1 MKWHFKNKSIFGKL
15 VIFFGTM
22 FGVVLYSMSNL
33 TGIKKDSLNAYNAI
47 AISSSEAESFFIE
60 EYLLEEI
67 KRPYNYMFLVLCIA
81 SVVVLLC
88 SWKRF
93 KNRYSDGIIL
103 YNVGVG
109 LLSATM
115 IGYGFVTT
123 LLLKMFS
130 WEVVPTLGLGALML
144 VLLVNNVIHYRKNKS
159 IIKSED
165 EENVKKNRIKKLL
178 RVGIPSVIAL
188 GLSAFSIVSFSG
200 DYSHIKKETM
210 EEFWERYDDVSYLL
224 NDEINEGDYIAVK
237 YVNYFNPE
245 GRTISY
251 EAVEQEIKN
260 YISEDNYH
268 SIKNCDNLWYCL
280 EYIYSTN
287 KKYNQTNNVFSSLE
301 SKWQDV
307 YIQFV
312 SKVKDKLFVDGIAS
326 SEATHQQLDE
336 ACQYIYDVYTDQTS
350 MVRLGDDAGELV
362 VHIDMPVS
370 KNVDEIKVTSE
381 GEGYC
386 AYINDWY
393 EMDNVGDW
401 SINGLEPATILE
413 DGKIYYARVRIK
425 LALPYYASE
434 ESRLPLVSI
443 DGVICEAVNTSAR
456 GKDSVYADIWVIP
469 GKDN

>member
-1 MKWHFKNKSIFGKL
+1 MKWHFKNKSIWGKL

-81 SVVVLLC
+81 GVVVLLC

-103 YNVGVG
+103 YNAGVG

-115 IGYGFVTT
+115 LGYGFATT

-130 WEVVPTLGLGALML
+130 WEVVPAFGLGTLML
-144 VLLVNNVIHYRKNKS
+144 TLLVKNVIHYSKNKR
-159 IIKSED
+159 IIKIED
-165 EENVKKNRIKKLL
+165 EEDVKKSRTKKLL
-178 RVGIPSVIAL
+178 RVGMPSVIAL
-188 GLSAFSIVSFSG
+188 GVSIFSMVSFGSC
-200 DYSHIKKETM
+200 YSDVKPQTVEK
-210 EEFWERYDDVSYLL
+210 FWERYDDVSYLL

-287 KKYNQTNNVFSSLE
+287 RKYNQTNVFSSLGYE
-301 SKWQDV
+301 WQDTYTV
-307 YIQFV
+307 FV
-312 SKVKDKLFVDGIAS
+312 SKVTEKLFIDGIAS

-336 ACQYIYDVYTDQTS
+336 ACQYIYEVYTGQVP
-350 MVRLGDDAGELV
+350 MVRLGDDEGEFV
-362 VHIDMPVS
+362 VHIDIPES
-370 KNVDEIKVTSE
+370 KNVDDIKVSWE
-381 GEGYC
+381 GEGYQ

-401 SINGLEPATILE
+401 SINGLEPATTLE
-413 DGKIYYARVRIK
+413 DGKIYYARVRMQ
-425 LALPYYASE
+425 LTLPYYASE
-434 ESRLPLVSI
+434 ESKLPLVSI
-443 DGVICEAVNTSAR
+443 DGVICEDVDTSVR
-456 GKDSVYADIWVIP
+456 GKDTVYADIWVIP

>member
-1 MKWHFKNKSIFGKL
+1 MKWHFKNKSIWGKL

-33 TGIKKDSLNAYNAI
+33 TGIKKDSLNSYNAI
-47 AISSSEAESFFIE
+47 AISSSESESFFIE
-60 EYLLEEI
+60 EYLLGEI
-67 KRPYNYMFLVLCIA
+67 KAPYNTMFLVLCIA
-81 SVVVLLC
+81 GVVVLLC

-103 YNVGVG
+103 YNIGVG

-115 IGYGFVTT
+115 LGYGFATT
-123 LLLKMFS
+123 LFLKMFS
-130 WEVVPTLGLGALML
+130 WEVVSAFGLGTLML
-144 VLLVNNVIHYRKNKS
+144 ALLVKNVIHYSKNKS
-159 IIKSED
+159 IIKDED
-165 EENVKKNRIKKLL
+165 EEDAKKNRIKKLL

-188 GLSAFSIVSFSG
+188 GLSASSIVTFSG

-210 EEFWERYDDVSYLL
+210 EEFWERYEDIRYLL
-224 NDEINEGDYIAVK
+224 NEEINESDYIAVK

-260 YISEDNYH
+260 YIAEDNYH

-280 EYIYSTN
+280 EYFYSTN
-287 KKYNQTNNVFSSLE
+287 KKYNQTNVFSSLDYE
-301 SKWQDV
+301 WQDTYAV
-307 YIQFV
+307 FV
-312 SKVKDKLFVDGIAS
+312 SKVKDKLLVDGLSS

-336 ACQYIYDVYTDQTS
+336 ACQYVYDMYVGQTP
-350 MVRLGDDAGELV
+350 MVRLGDDEGELV
-362 VHIDMPVS
+362 VHIDMPES
-370 KNVDEIKVTSE
+370 KNADEIKVTWE
-381 GEGYC
+381 GEGYR

-401 SINGLEPATILE
+401 SINGLEPATSLE
-413 DGKIYYARVRIK
+413 DGKIYYACVRMQ
-425 LALPYYASE
+425 LVLPYYASE
-434 ESRLPLVSI
+434 ESKLPLVSI
-443 DGVICEAVNTSAR
+443 DGVICEDVKTSVR
-456 GKDSVYADIWVIP
+456 GNDTVYADIWVIP

>member
-1 MKWHFKNKSIFGKL
+1 MKWHFKNKSIWGKL

-60 EYLLEEI
+60 EYLLGEI
-67 KRPYNYMFLVLCIA
+67 KAPYNTIFLLLCIA
-81 SVVVLLC
+81 GVAVLLC

-93 KNRYSDGIIL
+93 KSRYSDGIIL
-103 YNVGVG
+103 YNIGVG

-115 IGYGFVTT
+115 LGYGFATT
-123 LLLKMFS
+123 LFLKMFS
-130 WEVVPTLGLGALML
+130 WEVVSAFGLGTLML
-144 VLLVNNVIHYRKNKS
+144 ALLVKNVIHYSKNKS

-165 EENVKKNRIKKLL
+165 EENVKNNKIKKLL
-178 RVGIPSVIAL
+178 RVVIPSVIAL
-188 GLSAFSIVSFSG
+188 GLSASSIVTFSG

-210 EEFWERYDDVSYLL
+210 EEFWERYEDVSYLL
-224 NDEINEGDYIAVK
+224 NDEINESDYIAVK

-260 YISEDNYH
+260 YIAEDNYH

-287 KKYNQTNNVFSSLE
+287 KKYNQTNVFSSLGYE
-301 SKWQDV
+301 WQDT
-307 YIQFV
+307 YTAFV
-312 SKVKDKLFVDGIAS
+312 SNVTEKLFIDGIAS

-336 ACQYIYDVYTDQTS
+336 ACQYIYDLYTGQTP
-350 MVRLGDDAGELV
+350 MVCLGDDEGELV
-362 VHIDMPVS
+362 VHIDMPES
-370 KNVDEIKVTSE
+370 KNVDDIKVTWE

-401 SINGLEPATILE
+401 SINGLEPATTLE
-413 DGKIYYARVRIK
+413 NGKIYYARVRMQ
-425 LALPYYASE
+425 LTLPYYALE
-434 ESRLPLVSI
+434 EPEAPLVSI
-443 DGVICEAVNTSAR
+443 DGVTCEDIETYAR
-456 GKDSVYADIWVIP
+456 GKDNVYADIWVIP